1 MRGVVVQA
9 FGPLETHKLGELADP
24 VPGPGEVLI
33 DIHAIGLNYPDTL
46 MMQGR
51 YQVKPETPFVPGRDA
66 AGVVAAVG
74 DNVDHVR
81 PGDRV
86 ASVYT
91 FGAYA
96 ERRVVPGERCWR
108 LPDKVDFVTGAG
120 MMTTYLTAYVAL
132 VVRAQIAA
140 GETVLV
146 LGASG
151 GVGLAAI
158 EIAKAKGATAIA
170 GSSTMSADRVALIE
184 AHGADHIVDLSGDN
198 VRESLRE
205 QVYAVTDKRGA
216 DIVLD
221 PIGGDYFDAA
231 IRALAFSGRILAVG
245 FAAGRIPEAKAG
257 YFNVRNLTM
266 MGVALDLHF
275 RHRPELMAG
284 AVAEVMAM
292 CERGELNPQVTGVR
306 PLEEFQSV
314 IPMFQEHGVR
324 GKMVLTT
331 GREPGGG

>member
-1 MRGVVVQA
+1 MRGVVIHE
-9 FGPLETHKLGELADP
+9 FGPLDTHRLEEVADP
-24 VPGPGEVLI
+24 EPGTDEVLI

-66 AGVVAAVG
+66 AGVVASVG
-74 DNVDHVR
+74 ANVDHVR

-96 ERRVVPGERCWR
+96 ERRVVPKERCWR

-120 MMTTYLTAYVAL
+120 MMTTYLTSYVAL
-132 VVRAQIAA
+132 VVRAQLAA
-140 GETVLV
+140 GDTVLV

-158 EIAKAKGATAIA
+158 DIARARGATPIA
-170 GSSTMSADRVALIE
+170 GSTSMSPERVALIE
-184 AHGADHIVDLSGDN
+184 AHGADHIVDLSGDD
-198 VRESLRE
+198 VRDALRE
-205 QVYAVTDKRGA
+205 QVYAVTDRRGV

-221 PIGGDYFDAA
+221 PIGGDFFDAA

-275 RHRPELMAG
+275 RHRPDLMAG

-292 CERGELNPQVTGVR
+292 CERGEINPQVTGVH
-306 PLEEFQSV
+306 PLEDFQSV
-314 IPMFQEHGVR
+314 IGLFSEHGVR
-324 GKMVLTT
+324 GKLVLTT
-331 GREPGGG
+331 GR

>member
-1 MRGVVVQA
+1 MRGVVIRE
-9 FGPLETHKLGELADP
+9 FGPLDTHRLEEVDDP
-24 VPGPGEVLI
+24 VPGADEVLI

-74 DNVDHVR
+74 ANVGHVR

-96 ERRVVPGERCWR
+96 ERRVVPKERCWP
-108 LPDKVDFVTGAG
+108 LPGKVDFVTGAG
-120 MMTTYLTAYVAL
+120 MMTTYLTSYVAL
-132 VVRAQIAA
+132 IVRAQLAA
-140 GETVLV
+140 GDTVLV

-170 GSSTMSADRVALIE
+170 GSTSMSPERIALIE
-184 AHGADHIVDLSGDN
+184 AHGADHVIDLSGDN
-198 VRESLRE
+198 VRDALRE
-205 QVYAVTDKRGA
+205 QVYAVTDKRGV

-221 PIGGDYFDAA
+221 PIGGDFFDAA

-275 RHRPELMAG
+275 RHRPELMAD

-292 CERGELNPQVTGVR
+292 CERGEINPQVTGVH
-306 PLEEFQSV
+306 PLDDFQSV
-314 IPMFQEHGVR
+314 IPMFQEHGVK

-331 GREPGGG
+331 GR

>member
-1 MRGVVVQA
+1 MRGVLIRE
-9 FGPLETHKLGELADP
+9 FGPLETHRLEEVDDP
-24 VPGPGEVLI
+24 APGPDEVLI

-66 AGVVAAVG
+66 AGVVAEIGA
-74 DNVDHVR
+74 NVSHVK

-96 ERRVVPGERCWR
+96 ERRVVPKERCWA

-120 MMTTYLTAYVAL
+120 MMTTYLTSYVAL
-132 VVRAQIAA
+132 VVRAQLAPGA
-140 GETVLV
+140 TVLV

-158 EIAKAKGATAIA
+158 EIAKAKDATAIA
-170 GSSTMSADRVALIE
+170 GSTSMSPERVALIE
-184 AHGADHIVDLSGDN
+184 AHGADHVIDLSGDN
-198 VRESLRE
+198 VRDTLRD
-205 QVYAVTDKRGA
+205 QVWALTEKRGV

-221 PIGGDYFDAA
+221 PIGGDFFDAA
-231 IRALAFSGRILAVG
+231 IRALAFSGRILVVG

-257 YFNVRNLTM
+257 YFNVRNLTL

-275 RHRPELMAG
+275 RHRPKLMAD
-284 AVAEVMAM
+284 AVAELMAM
-292 CERGELNPQVTGVR
+292 CERGDINPQVTGVHA
-306 PLEEFQSV
+306 LEDFQSV
-314 IPMFQEHGVR
+314 IPMFQEHGVK

-331 GREPGGG
+331 GR

>member
-1 MRGVVVQA
+1 MS
-9 FGPLETHKLGELADP
+9 E
-24 VPGPGEVLI
+24 
-33 DIHAIGLNYPDTL
+33 
-46 MMQGR
+46 
-51 YQVKPETPFVPGRDA
+51 
-66 AGVVAAVG
+66 
-74 DNVDHVR
+74 

-96 ERRVVPGERCWR
+96 ERRVVPKERCWR

-120 MMTTYLTAYVAL
+120 MMTTYLTSYSSP
-132 VVRAQIAA
+132 RA
-140 GETVLV
+140 VLV

-158 EIAKAKGATAIA
+158 DIARARGATPIA
-170 GSSTMSADRVALIE
+170 GSTSMSPERVALIE
-184 AHGADHIVDLSGDN
+184 AHGADHIVDLSGDD
-198 VRESLRE
+198 VRDALRE
-205 QVYAVTDKRGA
+205 QVYAVTDRRGV

-221 PIGGDYFDAA
+221 PIGGDFFDAA

-275 RHRPELMAG
+275 RHRPDLMAG

-292 CERGELNPQVTGVR
+292 CERGEINPQVTGVH
-306 PLEEFQSV
+306 PLEDFQSV
-314 IPMFQEHGVR
+314 IGLFSEHGVR
-324 GKMVLTT
+324 GKLVLTT
-331 GREPGGG
+331 GR

>member
-1 MRGVVVQA
+1 MRGVVIRE
-9 FGPLETHKLGELADP
+9 FGPLETHRLEEVDDP
-24 VPGPGEVLI
+24 VPGPDEVLI
-33 DIHAIGLNYPDTL
+33 DVHAIGLNYPDTL

-74 DNVDHVR
+74 ANVDHVK

-96 ERRVVPGERCWR
+96 ERRAVPKERCWA

-132 VVRAQIAA
+132 IVRAQLAA
-140 GETVLV
+140 GDTVLV

-158 EIAKAKGATAIA
+158 EIARAKGATAIA
-170 GSSTMSADRVALIE
+170 GSSSMSPERVALIE
-184 AHGADHIVDLSGDN
+184 AHGADHVIDLSGDD
-198 VRESLRE
+198 VRDSLRE
-205 QVYAVTDKRGA
+205 QIYAVTDRRGV

-221 PIGGDYFDAA
+221 PIGGDFFDAA

-275 RHRPELMAG
+275 RHRPELMAV
-284 AVAEVMAM
+284 AVAELMSM
-292 CERGELNPQVTGVR
+292 CERGEVNPQVTGVH
-306 PLEEFQSV
+306 PLEDFQTV
-314 IPMFQEHGVR
+314 IPMFQEHRVQ

-331 GREPGGG
+331 GR

>member
-1 MRGVVVQA
+1 MRGVVIHE
-9 FGPLETHKLGELADP
+9 FGPLDSHRLEEVADP
-24 VPGPGEVLI
+24 APGPDEVLI

-66 AGVVAAVG
+66 AGVVASVG
-74 DNVDHVR
+74 ANVSHVK

-96 ERRVVPGERCWR
+96 ERRVVPKERCWR

-120 MMTTYLTAYVAL
+120 MMTTYLTSYVAL
-132 VVRAQIAA
+132 IVRAQLAA
-140 GETVLV
+140 GDTVLV

-158 EIAKAKGATAIA
+158 EIAKARGATAIA
-170 GSSTMSADRVALIE
+170 GSTSMSPERVALIE
-184 AHGADHIVDLSGDN
+184 AHGADRIVDLSGDN
-198 VRESLRE
+198 VRDSLRE
-205 QVYAVTDKRGA
+205 QVYAVTDNRGV

-221 PIGGDYFDAA
+221 PIGGDFFDAA

-257 YFNVRNLTM
+257 YFNIRNLTM

-292 CERGELNPQVTGVR
+292 CERGEINPQVTGVH
-306 PLEEFQSV
+306 PIEDFQSA
-314 IPMFQEHGVR
+314 IGLFPEHGVR

-331 GREPGGG
+331 GR

>member
-1 MRGVVVQA
+1 MRGVVIRE
-9 FGPLETHKLGELADP
+9 FGPLDTHRLEEVADP
-24 VPGPGEVLI
+24 APGADEVLI

-66 AGVVAAVG
+66 AGTVAAVG
-74 DNVDHVR
+74 ANVSHVKT
-81 PGDRV
+81 GDRV

-96 ERRVVPGERCWR
+96 ERRVVPKERCWP

-120 MMTTYLTAYVAL
+120 MMTTYLTSYVAL
-132 VVRAQIAA
+132 LVRAQLAA
-140 GETVLV
+140 GDTVLV
-146 LGASG
+146 LGATG

-170 GSSTMSADRVALIE
+170 GSTSMSPEGVALIE
-184 AHGADHIVDLSGDN
+184 AHGADHVIDLSGDN
-198 VRESLRE
+198 VRDALRD
-205 QVYAVTDKRGA
+205 QVYAVTDRRGV

-221 PIGGDYFDAA
+221 PIGGDFFDAA

-275 RHRPELMAG
+275 RHRPDLMAD
-284 AVAEVMAM
+284 AVAEIMAM
-292 CERGELNPQVTGVR
+292 CERGEVNPQVTGVHA
-306 PLEEFQSV
+306 LEDFQSV
-314 IPMFQEHGVR
+314 IPMFQEHGVK

-331 GREPGGG
+331 GR

>member
-1 MRGVVVQA
+1 MRGVVVRE
-9 FGPLETHKLGELADP
+9 FGPLDTHKLEEVADP
-24 VPGPGEVLI
+24 APGADEVLI

-66 AGVVAAVG
+66 AGMVASVG
-74 DNVDHVR
+74 ANVSHVK

-96 ERRVVPGERCWR
+96 ERRVVPGERCWP

-120 MMTTYLTAYVAL
+120 MMTTYLTSYVAL
-132 VVRAQIAA
+132 IVRARLAA
-140 GETVLV
+140 GDTVLV

-158 EIAKAKGATAIA
+158 EIAKARGATAIA
-170 GSSTMSADRVALIE
+170 GSTTMTPERIALIE
-184 AHGADHIVDLSGDN
+184 AHGADHVIDLSGDN
-198 VRESLRE
+198 VRDALRE
-205 QVYAVTDKRGA
+205 QVYAVTDRRGV

-221 PIGGDYFDAA
+221 PIGGDFFDAA

-275 RHRPELMAG
+275 RHRPDLMAD
-284 AVAEVMAM
+284 AAAELMAM
-292 CERGELNPQVTGVR
+292 CERGEVNPQVTGVHA
-306 PLEEFQSV
+306 LEDFQSV
-314 IPMFQEHGVR
+314 IPMFQEHGVK

-331 GREPGGG
+331 GR